1 MISLNIQNYCETTPS
16 VVSVGTFDGFH
27 LGHQKLIEKVISI
40 SKTKNLTSIILTFN
54 PHPRIVLN
62 NEKDVK
68 LLTTYE
74 EKNKIFESS
83 NIDYLITQD
92 FNKSFSKLSA
102 LEFVRDVLI
111 KKLNVKHIVIGYDH
125 HFGKNRDA
133 NASQLFE
140 FSQDLGFDITEVG
153 AFQMNKVS
161 VSSTKIRNLIHDG
174 KINQANKLLGYQFI
188 LTGQVISGL
197 GRGKN
202 IGFPTANI
210 LIDSHKI
217 KPGNGVYFI
226 RSIFNGYDIYGM
238 MNIGSNPTFN
248 DKDDSIEIHF
258 FDFEQN
264 LYERQITV
272 SLIEKIRDEKKFK
285 SVDNLSAQLQLD
297 KKKCFELITNLKKT
311 N

>member
-102 LEFVRDVLI
+102 LEFIRDVLI

-133 NASQLFE
+133 NANQLFE
-140 FSQDLGFDITEVG
+140 FSQDLGFDITEVK
-153 AFQMNKVS
+153 AFQMSKVS

-210 LIDSHKI
+210 LIDSNKI

-272 SLIEKIRDEKKFK
+272 RLIKKIRDEKKFK

>member
-1 MISLNIQNYCETTPS
+1 MISLNIQDYCETTHS

-27 LGHQKLIEKVISI
+27 LGHKKLIEKVISI

-62 NEKDVK
+62 NEKEVK
-68 LLTTYE
+68 LLTTSE

-83 NIDYLITQD
+83 DIDYLITQD
-92 FNKSFSKLSA
+92 FNKSFSKLSP

-140 FSQDLGFDITEVG
+140 FSKDLGFDITEVK

-174 KINQANKLLGYQFI
+174 RINQANKLLGYQFI

-210 LIDSHKI
+210 LIDSYKI

-272 SLIEKIRDEKKFK
+272 SLIKKIRDEKKFK
-285 SVDNLSAQLQLD
+285 SVDNLSAQLQID

>member
-1 MISLNIQNYCETTPS
+1 MYKRQ
-16 VVSVGTFDGFH
+16 
-27 LGHQKLIEKVISI
+27 
-40 SKTKNLTSIILTFN
+40 
-54 PHPRIVLN
+54 
-62 NEKDVK
+62 
-68 LLTTYE
+68 
-74 EKNKIFESS
+74 
-83 NIDYLITQD
+83 
-92 FNKSFSKLSA
+92 
-102 LEFVRDVLI
+102 
-111 KKLNVKHIVIGYDH
+111 VIGYDH

-272 SLIEKIRDEKKFK
+272 SLITKIRDEKKFK

>member
-1 MISLNIQNYCETTPS
+1 MISLNIQDYCETTHS

-83 NIDYLITQD
+83 DIDYLITQD
-92 FNKSFSKLSA
+92 FNKSFSKLSP

-140 FSQDLGFDITEVG
+140 FSKDLGFDITEVK

-174 KINQANKLLGYQFI
+174 RINQANKLLGYQFI

-210 LIDSHKI
+210 LIDSYKI

-272 SLIEKIRDEKKFK
+272 SLIKKIRDEKKFK
-285 SVDNLSAQLQLD
+285 SVDNLSAQLQID